1 MITTDALIKNQT
13 ISFINGHTIP
23 IFQVIIHMCGDTN
36 RYWAECPMDNG
47 AAFTDGDTLQEV
59 QKNMYESI
67 SLYLQD
73 DYPDINEFSLEFVIS
88 NE

>member
-1 MITTDALIKNQT
+1 
-13 ISFINGHTIP
+13 
-23 IFQVIIHMCGDTN
+23 
-36 RYWAECPMDNG
+36 MDNG